1 MAHDARVVAS
11 THHTA
16 LKKMAL
22 QSAYNRGEH
31 DEEGEQGEKGEGE
44 EERGRATAIAYP
56 AAMQWQ
62 GEGDAARPT
71 YEVSGWLGSIL
82 RLPILSIALPG

>member
-31 DEEGEQGEKGEGE
+31 DEKGELGEQGEESEQGEQGAGE
-44 EERGRATAIAYP
+44 EGRGRATAIAYP

-82 RLPILSIALPG
+82 